1 MRSGLALGLA
11 VQMAVMAAALAPA
24 KAAASDTCK
33 VPAALLS
40 TRSRLP
46 RVADAVRSGRPLNIL
61 VIGSKSSTIEGAEAS
76 AYPARLQAALS
87 KKLPAAKVNVSVEL
101 LQGRSAEEA
110 SAGFV
115 KLMAAT
121 KPVLVVWQTG
131 TVDALR
137 SIDPEDFRTAVD
149 RGVMALKAGGADVI
163 LMNPQ
168 YSPRTETMISVGPYL
183 DNLRVVADERDVPL
197 FNRFAIMRQ
206 WDEQGEFD
214 LFSAARGPGLA
225 ERVHDCLGRAL
236 ADFIL
241 RAASFG
247 PAREN

>member
-1 MRSGLALGLA
+1 MRPGLTLGLA
-11 VQMAVMAAALAPA
+11 VLMAVMAAALAPA

-33 VPAALLS
+33 VSADLLS
-40 TRSRLP
+40 AQSKLP

-61 VIGSKSSTIEGAEAS
+61 VIGSKSSTIDGAEAA
-76 AYPARLQAALS
+76 AYPARLQVALS

-101 LQGRSAEEA
+101 LQGRSAQEA
-110 SAGFV
+110 AAGFV
-115 KLMAAT
+115 QLMAAK
-121 KPVLVVWQTG
+121 KPILVVWQTG

-137 SIDPEDFRTAVD
+137 SIDPDDFRTAVD
-149 RGVMALKAGGADVI
+149 RGVTALKNGGADVI

-168 YSPRTETMISVGPYL
+168 YSPRTDTMISAGPYL
-183 DNLRVVADERDVPL
+183 DNLRAVADERDIPL

-214 LFSAARGPGLA
+214 LFNAAGGLGLA
-225 ERVHDCLGRAL
+225 MRVHDCIGRAL
-236 ADFIL
+236 AHFIL

-247 PAREN
+247 PARED